1 MGRKNG
7 VCLGRCMCWRNHGGK
22 QVICK
27 KLNLSAVSGILGHF
41 KSEFGKKR
49 YVVIFP
55 ITRSGRVQK
64 SQKKKGEK
72 KNFMGRF
79 KLRFSYFL

>member
-1 MGRKNG
+1 MC
-7 VCLGRCMCWRNHGGK
+7 VGRCMCWRNHGGK
-22 QVICK
+22 KGICK
-27 KLNLSAVSGILGHF
+27 KLNFSGLSGILGHF

-64 SQKKKGEK
+64 SKKKK
-72 KNFMGRF
+72 KKKKKIFMRRF
-79 KLRFSYFL
+79 PLRFSYFR